1 MSTSIRNIGV
11 LIWLLLLASSC
22 RQSSV
27 SNNLAITERK
37 EFIHDLDLDKIRA
50 RGYITA
56 LMDNSS
62 TGLFIYRGKT
72 MGYEYELLKRYSD
85 ELGVEL
91 RIDITPSLEEAFNKL
106 NTGVGDIMAY
116 NLTVTKERKK
126 RIAFT
131 HYHNQQHL
139 VLIQRKPEGWRELK
153 YHEIEAQLIRNPI
166 DLIGKEVT
174 VRWHSSYYDRLAN
187 LSEEIGGDILIT
199 PGDNQMETEQL
210 IRAVAEG
217 EMDYTVAEN
226 NIALVN
232 STYYRNLD
240 IKTAISFPQQIS
252 WGIRKNAPDL
262 LNSLNGWIEKMRKTT
277 DYYVIYDKYF
287 KSSKASLA
295 RSRSKY
301 STMSGGHISPYDSLI
316 KHAALELGWDW
327 RLLAA
332 QIFKESKFDRK
343 AKSWAGAIGLM
354 QVLPRTAKDYNV
366 TNLTNPARNIHAGT
380 MHLLWLQN
388 LWRNDIEDKDE
399 LIKFV
404 LASYNV
410 GRGHVLDAVRLTQ
423 KYGGNTAKWSDVRE
437 FLLKKSYTKYFNDP
451 VVEFGYCRG
460 MEPVG
465 YVDEILEVFSNYKAI
480 INPDQRIVASNLY

>member
-1 MSTSIRNIGV
+1 MSTNIRNIGI
-11 LIWLLLLASSC
+11 LFCLLLLANSC

-27 SNNLAITERK
+27 STNPEIAARK
-37 EFIHDLDLDKIRA
+37 EFIHDFDLEKIKE
-50 RGYITA
+50 RGYLTA
-56 LMDNSS
+56 LIDNSS

-72 MGYEYELLKRYSD
+72 MGYEYELLKRYCD

-91 RIDITPSLEEAFNKL
+91 RIDITPSLEEGFNKL

-153 YHEIEAQLIRNPI
+153 YHEIENQLIRNPI

-174 VRWHSSYYDRLAN
+174 VRSHSSYYDRLVN
-187 LSEEIGGDILIT
+187 LSDEIGGDILIT
-199 PGDNQMETEQL
+199 PGDIRMETEQM
-210 IRAVAEG
+210 IRDVAKG
-217 EMDYTVAEN
+217 QIDYTVAED

-240 IKTAISFPQQIS
+240 VKTAISFPQQIA
-252 WGIRKNAPDL
+252 WGIRKNAPNL
-262 LNSLNGWIEKMRKTT
+262 LNSLNGWIERMRKTA

-316 KHAALELGWDW
+316 KDAALELGWDW
-327 RLLAA
+327 RLFAA
-332 QIFKESKFDRK
+332 QMFKESKFDRR

-354 QVLPRTAKDYNV
+354 QVLPRTAADYNV
-366 TNLTNPARNIHAGT
+366 TKLTDPTQNIHAGT

-388 LWRNDIEDKDE
+388 LWRNDVEDKDQR
-399 LIKFV
+399 LKFI

-410 GRGHVLDAVRLTQ
+410 GRGHVLDAVRLTK
-423 KYGGNTAKWSDVRE
+423 KYGGDPTKWEDVRE
-437 FLLKKSYTKYFNDP
+437 FLLKKSYTKYFSDP

-460 MEPVG
+460 VEPVA
-465 YVDEILEVFSNYKAI
+465 YVDQILENYANYKAI
-480 INPDQRIVASNLY
+480 ISLDQETIANN

>member
-1 MSTSIRNIGV
+1 MSSRVQN
-11 LIWLLLLASSC
+11 IWLFACLILLCISC
-22 RQSSV
+22 RQSSIS
-27 SNNLAITERK
+27 SNPEIREK
-37 EFIHDLDLDKIRA
+37 EEFIYDFDLDKIRE

-91 RIDITPSLEEAFNKL
+91 KIDITQNLEEAFNKL
-106 NTGVGDIMAY
+106 NTGGGDIMAY

-126 RIAFT
+126 KIAFT

-174 VRWHSSYYDRLAN
+174 VRPHSSYYDRLVN
-187 LSEEIGGDILIT
+187 LSDEIGGDILIT
-199 PGDNQMETEQL
+199 PGDSQMETEQL
-210 IRAVAEG
+210 IRAVAVG
-217 EMDYTVAEN
+217 EIDYTVAER

-240 IKTAISFPQQIS
+240 IKTAVSFPQQIA
-252 WGIRKNAPDL
+252 WGIRKNAPEL
-262 LNSLNGWIEKMRKTT
+262 LGSLNKWIEKMRKTA

-301 STMSGGHISPYDSLI
+301 STMSGGDISPYDSLI
-316 KHAALELGWDW
+316 KNAAEELGWDW

-332 QIFKESKFDRK
+332 QIFQESKFDRR

-354 QVLPRTAKDYNV
+354 QVLPRTAREYKV
-366 TNLTNPARNIHAGT
+366 TRLTNPAQNIYAGK
-380 MHLLWLQN
+380 MHLLWLQKAWARDVDDPEER
-388 LWRNDIEDKDE
+388 L
-399 LIKFV
+399 KFV

-410 GRGHVLDAVRLTQ
+410 GRGHVLDAVKL
-423 KYGGNTAKWSDVRE
+423 TAKYQKDPKKWEDVRE
-437 FLLKKSYTKYFNDP
+437 FLLKKSYTKFFSDP

-460 MEPVG
+460 AEPVG
-465 YVDEILEVFSNYKAI
+465 YVDEVLEHFSNYKAI
-480 INPDQRIVASNLY
+480 IGTDQQVATND

>member
-1 MSTSIRNIGV
+1 MSSNFQNIGLLV
-11 LIWLLLLASSC
+11 CLSLIIFSC
-22 RQSSV
+22 RQSTV
-27 SNNLAITERK
+27 SSNLEIKEKK
-37 EFIHDLDLDKIRA
+37 EFIFEFDLDKIKE
-50 RGYITA
+50 RGFITA

-91 RIDITPSLEEAFNKL
+91 KIDITQNLEEAFNKL
-106 NTGVGDIMAY
+106 NTGAGDIMAY

-126 RIAFT
+126 KIAFT

-139 VLIQRKPEGWRELK
+139 VLIQRKPENWREMK

-174 VRWHSSYYDRLAN
+174 VRSHSSYHDRLVN
-187 LSEEIGGDILIT
+187 LSEEIGGDILII
-199 PGDNQMETEQL
+199 PGGNQVETENL

-217 EMDYTVAEN
+217 NIDYTVVEK
-226 NIALVN
+226 NIAQVN

-240 IKTAISFPQQIS
+240 IKTAVSFPQQIA
-252 WGIRKNAPDL
+252 WGVRKNAPDL
-262 LNSLNGWIEKMRKTT
+262 LNSLNSWIEKMRKTT

-316 KHAALELGWDW
+316 KDAAAELGWDW

-332 QIFKESKFDRK
+332 LIFKESRFDRR

-354 QVLPRTAKDYNV
+354 QVLPRTAKEYKV
-366 TNLTNPARNIHAGT
+366 TKLTDPAQNIYAGK

-388 LWRNDIEDKDE
+388 TWKKDIEDPDE
-399 LIKFV
+399 QLKFI

-410 GRGHVLDAVRLTQ
+410 GRGHVLDAVKLTR
-423 KYGGNTAKWSDVRE
+423 KYEKDPTKWQDVRE
-437 FLLKKSYTKYFNDP
+437 FLLKKSYTKYFSDP

-460 MEPVG
+460 AEPVA
-465 YVDEILEVFSNYKAI
+465 YVDEILENYSNYKAI
-480 INPDQRIVASNLY
+480 INSDERVVTIN

>member
-1 MSTSIRNIGV
+1 MVTKVKNI
-11 LIWLLLLASSC
+11 LCISLMLLAVLSC
-22 RQSSV
+22 RQSSIKG
-27 SNNLAITERK
+27 NLEIGDRK
-37 EFIHDLDLDKIRA
+37 EYIYDYDLNKIKE
-50 RGYITA
+50 RGYLIA
-56 LMDNSS
+56 LIDNSS

-72 MGYEYELLKRYSD
+72 MGYEYELLKRYCN

-91 RIDITPSLEEAFNKL
+91 KIDITQNLNEAFNKL
-106 NTGVGDIMAY
+106 NNGTGDIMAY

-139 VLIQRKPEGWRELK
+139 VLIQRKPENYRELK

-174 VRWHSSYYDRLAN
+174 VRSHSSYYDRLVN

-199 PGDNQMETEQL
+199 PGESQMETEQL
-210 IRAVAEG
+210 IRGVAEG
-217 EMDYTVAEN
+217 EIDYTVAEK

-240 IKTAISFPQQIS
+240 IKTAISFPQQIA
-252 WGIRKNAPDL
+252 WGVRKNAPEL
-262 LNSLNGWIEKMRKTT
+262 LGSLNNWIEKMRKTT

-301 STMSGGHISPYDSLI
+301 FTLSGGHISPYDSLI
-316 KHAALELGWDW
+316 KNAAAELGWDW

-343 AKSWAGAIGLM
+343 AKSWMGAIGLM
-354 QVLPRTAKDYNV
+354 QVLPRTARDYNV
-366 TNLTNPARNIHAGT
+366 SKLTDPEQNIHAGK
-380 MHLLWLQN
+380 MHLIWLQD
-388 LWRNDIEDKDE
+388 LWKKDIEDQDE
-399 LIKFV
+399 RIKFV

-410 GRGHVLDAVRLTQ
+410 GRGHVLDAVRLTA
-423 KYGGNTAKWSDVRE
+423 KYGKNPMKWADVRE
-437 FLLKKSYTKYFNDP
+437 FLLKKAYKKYFGDP

-460 MEPVG
+460 AEPVN
-465 YVDEILEVFSNYKAI
+465 YVDEILENFSNYKV
-480 INPDQRIVASNLY
+480 IVTDAQQMATLD